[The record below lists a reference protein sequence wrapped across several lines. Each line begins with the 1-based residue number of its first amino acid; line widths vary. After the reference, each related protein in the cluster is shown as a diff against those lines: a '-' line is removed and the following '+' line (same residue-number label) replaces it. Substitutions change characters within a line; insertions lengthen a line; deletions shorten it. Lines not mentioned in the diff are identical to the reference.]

1 MVGGGGVAI
10 YLRCDID
17 CEIVAQSVTSAD
29 SPEYL
34 FLEVTLHHTR
44 ALLGVFYSPHLR
56 VDYFEQLESVL
67 ADLRTRYEHIILMGD
82 FNTCLV
88 KRDCRSRKL
97 LSLFHSLFLNCLE
110 LYPTHFP
117 HNGQPSLLDL
127 IITSSPELVDSHGQF
142 NAAAFS
148 SHDLI
153 YASFKIRP
161 PKRRHKTLML
171 RNYAKIDKNALFDDV
186 LNSDWEL
193 VFGAEDV
200 NEMVQAFNSII
211 LTIFDKHAPL
221 QVVRVKHFPAPW
233 LTPDI
238 KGVMERRNR
247 ARIRL
252 RKNPTKINSE
262 SYIELRNRC
271 NKLCRSARRKHI
283 HSTIEGCPHTKMWK
297 YLKSLGIGKADH
309 VFPFN
314 VDLNALND
322 YFASSPVCLDSVIK
336 SRTLSVLANAPCLA
350 SASFDFGKVTTADVL
365 KILKSVTTKA
375 VGNDG
380 LSLDMITPIQDLVAP
395 ILTHILNFSLS
406 SGVFPAVWKQA
417 HVECDAHCQTFRHL
431 VTPSF
436 RTSTCMSF
444 AFIPARN
451 NHALET
457 ISASACNVTKELRNA
472 EQTDG
477 R

>member
-1 MVGGGGVAI
+1 MSDVLNTDSDSEYFSLSSSATAFSDAEDDMPSLEERLKVAFSSLSKNFNVVHINAQSLASHYNDLVTSFTSKNIHAVLISETWLKPSLPSTQYPLPGFRLIRNDRAYTIGSQGGRMRMVGGGGVAI

-238 KGVMERRNR
+238 KEVMERRNR

-252 RKNPTKINSE
+252 RKNPTKINNE
-262 SYIELRNRC
+262 AYIELRNRC

-309 VFPFN
+309 
-314 VDLNALND
+314 
-322 YFASSPVCLDSVIK
+322 C
-336 SRTLSVLANAPCLA
+336 
-350 SASFDFGKVTTADVL
+350 
-365 KILKSVTTKA
+365 
-375 VGNDG
+375 
-380 LSLDMITPIQDLVAP
+380 LSLQCR
-395 ILTHILNFSLS
+395 S
-406 SGVFPAVWKQA
+406 
-417 HVECDAHCQTFRHL
+417 
-431 VTPSF
+431 
-436 RTSTCMSF
+436 
-444 AFIPARN
+444 
-451 NHALET
+451 
-457 ISASACNVTKELRNA
+457 
-472 EQTDG
+472 
-477 R
+477 